1 MSVLRSALL
10 LLAITTVAMAL
21 CRGGDACCN
30 GQCGVGEGD
39 CDSHYDCRGNLL
51 CGNNNCNGRMLYNVL
66 YYQRTFDTTDDCC
79 YDSNEWKEQSKF

>member
-51 CGNNNCNGRMLYNVL
+51 CGNNNCNGK
-66 YYQRTFDTTDDCC
+66 TFVPYC
-79 YDSNEWKEQSKF
+79 NIIKFSRKS